1 MWGRGS
7 VGMGG
12 LGENLRM
19 GSDDRLKS
27 SVNSVSMMCWNVAGW
42 SKGEVFSSV
51 KSVDRN
57 DFRAKVINYYNLDI
71 ACLVETWF
79 KEDEVV
85 EFDGFRWF
93 GWNRSQLNRK
103 AVRGSGGVG
112 MLVKSSWCQV
122 WLGEIISV
130 ETEDIMW
137 VKFVNKQTMEV
148 LFVAVCYIPPVGSS
162 CDADAEECL
171 QVLSDQVQK
180 YQLEGRVVVCGDFNA
195 QCGNLKDLGDDMNV
209 IIGDRKS
216 SDPMK
221 NGQGELLVE
230 CMQSSGLCFVNGRK
244 GNDDLLMYQIKD
256 AQWLTIAWCQWKT
269 FPTLMILL

>member
-1 MWGRGS
+1 MCGAGAQLGWEGRI
-7 VGMGG
+7 
-12 LGENLRM
+12 LRI
-19 GSDDRLKS
+19 GSDDRLKC
-27 SVNSVSMMCWNVAGW
+27 SVNSVSMMCWNVGGW
-42 SKGEVFSSV
+42 SNGEVFNSV

-57 DFRAKVINYYNLDI
+57 DFRGKVINYYNPDI
-71 ACLVETWF
+71 ACLVEAWL
-79 KEDEVV
+79 KEDEEV

-130 ETEDIMW
+130 EAENIMW

-148 LFVAVCYIPPVGSS
+148 FFVAICYIPLVGSS
-162 CDADAEECL
+162 RDVDAEERL

-195 QCGNLKDLGDDMNV
+195 RCGNLKDLDDDVNV
-209 IIGDRKS
+209 IY
-216 SDPMK
+216 
-221 NGQGELLVE
+221 N
-230 CMQSSGLCFVNGRK
+230 
-244 GNDDLLMYQIKD
+244 
-256 AQWLTIAWCQWKT
+256 W
-269 FPTLMILL
+269 